1 MRFRLRVVE
10 GPLEGATYHLRD
22 SFVLG
27 RSGACDLAILDPSVS
42 RLHARVSTNG
52 AGGHVLADLGSANG
66 TRVNREPIQERTL
79 APGDE
84 IAICGVR
91 FVYEPL
97 PAVAQEAANTA
108 GTVRARGR
116 ASAPERD
123 LLGDVIAYRS
133 LAATVIRGEALT
145 VTSLARLR
153 ELDTRLR
160 DADGTQGF
168 LELPFEARARVR
180 PESAEDGEAIDVRL
194 CTLGVGGATLHT
206 PRGGL
211 TPQSVVHL
219 ILDRPELGAGTTVA
233 LTGVVVEVGPIL
245 CSVAFSMCTG
255 WAERLSPIQRA
266 ETIRIDTTEPA
277 WGELEVPVRAHEEHT
292 QAEPRL
298 RLVP

>member
-22 SFVLG
+22 SFVVG

-42 RLHARVSTNG
+42 RLHARVSTDG

-66 TRVNREPIQERTL
+66 TRVNREPIHERTL

-91 FVYEPL
+91 FVYEPV
-97 PAVAQEAANTA
+97 PAAQDAAN
-108 GTVRARGR
+108 GPSTVSARGR

-153 ELDTRLR
+153 ELDGRLR
-160 DADGTQGF
+160 ETEGAQGF
-168 LELPFEARARVR
+168 RELPFEARARLR
-180 PESAEDGEAIDVRL
+180 PEWAADGEVIDVRL

-211 TPQSVVHL
+211 TLQSVVHL

-233 LTGVVVEVGPIL
+233 LTGVVVEVGSVL
-245 CSVAFSMCTG
+245 CSLAFSMCTG
-255 WAERLSPIQRA
+255 WAERLAPVQRA
-266 ETIRIDTTEPA
+266 ETIRIDTSEPA
-277 WGELEVPVRAHEEHT
+277 SGELEAPVLAREDHYPAH
-292 QAEPRL
+292 ARL
-298 RLVP
+298 RLVR